1 MAMAMTMRL
10 YDPIQAIKRLHKA
23 GVQKEM
29 AEAFVEEIRA
39 SQESSLEDLATK
51 QDIKDVKNEI
61 ELLKQETKNEATLIR
76 SEIRNAML
84 MTIISLGGIIAL
96 IEKFIK

>member
-61 ELLKQETKNEATLIR
+61 ELIR
-76 SEIRNAML
+76 KDIQNLEQKMINRIGTMMIVAV
-84 MTIISLGGIIAL
+84 GVIIAV
-96 IEKFIK
+96 IKL